1 MTIERRRP
9 RTSRRLFGDRE
20 HIEVLEAR
28 QLLTLN
34 SIASVRTVHPSVV
47 TATLAPQAVT
57 PVRYGTTPVVSGR
70 HAGSVPVAGTVIAE
84 GVLPNPAYPM
94 VSEAHATSRHGRVTA
109 FVVSFSHDMAP
120 GPAADLTN
128 YEVFT
133 TAKDRS
139 STPVG
144 IPLNAATYDPAHRTV
159 TLIPAQPTPVGQFSI
174 EGPGSEGQTS
184 LTDVNG
190 VPIDSG
196 VGGPTPNAELLAGI
210 KPHGQWFGPV
220 KADEAARRKIASQM
234 KRSNPGGLGHAAEVA
249 GFDVGA
255 VVRTIISPFVHHH

>member
-34 SIASVRTVHPSVV
+34 SIASVRTAHPSVV
-47 TATLAPQAVT
+47 TAMLAPQAVT
-57 PVRYGTTPVVSGR
+57 AGTVRATPVVSAP
-70 HAGSVPVAGTVIAE
+70 HAGSVPVAGTVTVY
-84 GVLPNPAYPM
+84 GVSPNPAYPM
-94 VSEAHATSRHGRVTA
+94 VSAAHATSRHGRVTA

-120 GPAADLTN
+120 GPATDLAN
-128 YEVFT
+128 YEVFK
-133 TAKDRS
+133 TAKVRS

-144 IPLNAATYDPAHRTV
+144 IPLSAATYDPAHRTV

-196 VGGPTPNAELLAGI
+196 VGGPTPNGELLAGI

-220 KADEAARRKIASQM
+220 KAEEAARRTIASQM
-234 KRSNPGGLGHAAEVA
+234 KRSNPGGLGQAAEVA
-249 GFDVGA
+249 ELGVGA
-255 VVRTIISPFVHHH
+255 VVATIISPFVHHH